1 MTLPSAKIVTFCSF
15 NYADVLALWAEQS
28 LSNIQGQIAVVCLDE
43 KTKDVAARWPDI
55 TPVTVS
61 HAFLDPSDRQTFWIK
76 RLETLFSLQTG
87 SDLLIHS
94 DLDAFWLKPA
104 VAELAKLDF
113 DFVFSI
119 DYALPN
125 EIVKK
130 WGFIL
135 CCGFFGFRPS
145 PRTALFEA
153 VWKREVARYFDDQI
167 AVNVALDSLDM
178 RWSDVGI
185 LGHTGRRGTV
195 VIEGQPV
202 NFLALPW
209 ELFPRQHPMMMS
221 PSAIVAHPFWERR
234 FHKSFVET
242 YSFIQ
247 LRNGTLPPMTFP
259 EYPKGS
265 PWRPRDWAF
274 LHILEDLSRR
284 TALSDAQ
291 THHLAVLSHRFGRDA
306 QALVLLSSLA
316 AKGGKDAFFD
326 IDYIEVCQAL
336 GRRDLTHA
344 AYLAGIRDA
353 QSLHVLRRLV
363 SLALRDKDFAAAFR
377 GLLKVALK
385 LRPGAVLK
393 RTLTT
398 KARNTLVFLRRQ
410 RRPV

>member
-1 MTLPSAKIVTFCSF
+1 MTSPSAKIVTFCSF
-15 NYADVLALWAEQS
+15 NYADLLALWAEQS
-28 LSNIQGQIAVVCLDE
+28 LSNIEGQVAVVCLDDD
-43 KTKDVAARWPDI
+43 TRAVTARWPNI
-55 TPVTVS
+55 TPITVD

-76 RLETLFSLQTG
+76 RLETLFNLQTG
-87 SDLLIHS
+87 CNLLIHS

-104 VAELAKLDF
+104 VAELAKLEF

-145 PRTALFEA
+145 ARTALFEA

-167 AVNVALDSLDM
+167 AVNIALNGLDVH
-178 RWSDVGI
+178 WSDVDI
-185 LGHTGRRGTV
+185 LGHKGRRGTV
-195 VIEGQPV
+195 VIEGQQLS
-202 NFLALPW
+202 FLALPW

-221 PSAIVAHPFWERR
+221 ADAIVAHPFWERR

-242 YSFIQ
+242 YSFI
-247 LRNGTLPPMTFP
+247 REKTGTLPPMSFP
-259 EYPKGS
+259 DYPQGS

-274 LHILEDLSRR
+274 LHILEDLSRQSG
-284 TALSDAQ
+284 LSDVQ
-291 THHLAVLSHRFGRDA
+291 THHLAVLSHRFGRNE
-306 QALVLLSSLA
+306 QALALLSSLA
-316 AKGGKDAFFD
+316 GKAGKDAFFD

-336 GRRDLTHA
+336 GRHDLTHA
-344 AYLAGIRDA
+344 AYLDGIRGT

-363 SLALRDKDFAAAFR
+363 SLALREKDFGAALL
-377 GLLKVALK
+377 GLIKAALK
-385 LRPGAVLK
+385 LRPGVVLK